1 MGKTIKTFFLAII
14 VVLSGTGVSAQKIG
28 HVRLDSLINAM
39 PESKEAKQKGT
50 DYFNK
55 LEDQVKV
62 MTGELQ
68 SKYEDY
74 QKQASTMSDLIKQT
88 KEKEIQDMQKRI
100 QDFQQQAQSDL
111 QKKNDELSKPIYD
124 KANKAIAAV
133 AKENGYKYIL
143 DASGGAVLFSEPSDD
158 IMLLVLKK
166 LGINPSAPVKTA
178 PAPGMTPAPAN
189 GGK

>member
-1 MGKTIKTFFLAII
+1 MNRTVKSVFVALVAIMI
-14 VVLSGTGVSAQKIG
+14 GSAASAQKIG
-28 HVRLDSLINAM
+28 HLRLDSLINMM
-39 PESKEAKQKGT
+39 PESKDARQKGT
-50 DYFNK
+50 EYYNK

-74 QKQASTMSDLIKQT
+74 QKQAPTMSDLIKQT
-88 KEKEIQDMQKRI
+88 KEKELQDLQKRI

-111 QKKNDELSKPIYD
+111 QKKNDELSKPIYE

-143 DASGGAVLFSEPSDD
+143 DSSLGVVLFSEPTDD
-158 IMLLVLKK
+158 VITLVMKK
-166 LGINPSAPVKTA
+166 LGITA
-178 PAPGMTPAPAN
+178 GSGAGN
-189 GGK
+189 GGGPLIAAPKK